1 MLLLL
6 QQYGREQLTKFF
18 KEFQAFGVMIITGKT
33 DTEHL
38 EHLEAALQ
46 RLYQHGLRVNA
57 EKCEFFKD
65 QINLCGRI
73 IDRGELHK
81 TPDTVDGILNA
92 PRPLGFEHVLSIVF
106 EDGSE

>member
-1 MLLLL
+1 M
-6 QQYGREQLTKFF
+6 
-18 KEFQAFGVMIITGKT
+18 
-33 DTEHL
+33 
-38 EHLEAALQ
+38 
-46 RLYQHGLRVNA
+46 NA

-106 EDGSE
+106 EDGSERPAAFASRSLNHAEKDYSQIDKEA